1 MATTRPPNAPPN
13 PPGFDDY
20 RPSDERTNPPSQSA
34 VQQRQPSPQLQA
46 QWGPYAQHYQNEQ
59 AQDPRF
65 AQSNAPPQNPY
76 PQAPPQHYQPQQP
89 YAQPPQG
96 MPPQQ
101 RRAGPPGGGGKPP
114 RKPAPPPRRGI
125 FGKIMLG
132 LVVLA
137 LLVGGAAAYLIL
149 NAPADL
155 VRDRI
160 VAEVKAKTGR
170 DLTITGPA
178 SFSVYPNIGVTMQN
192 VSLSPPPGMTGQ
204 PLVTMES
211 FDVSVRILPLMKRE
225 VYVERIILK
234 KPVFELY
241 SDANGRKSW
250 EFALLEAS
258 DLVQFAQAPAPVT
271 DAAPIP
277 VAPAAPAAPVAASP
291 EQDAALAK
299 LGGIQQLHFGNV
311 RIEDGTLRFADAKT
325 GAKHEVSAMNM
336 KVALSDLR
344 QPMNAE
350 GDLVW
355 KGQKVTI
362 DADVTTVHALLS
374 DKPARLVSKISS
386 TPVSADFDGS
396 LSVRD
401 GLDLTGKVNANA
413 SSARQLAKWLGSEL
427 PNVSGYG
434 PFAAAGQI
442 RATPTSINLA
452 DANLVLDGATAKGQ
466 VSVDTAGA
474 RPYVRAALV
483 VSELNLNKYMAGGAA
498 FLKDAPAATAAP
510 APAPAT
516 PAAKP
521 TEQSIN
527 DLLGGDGAPAAA
539 APPPQPVPAAK
550 VKGYTQR
557 NGWSAEQLDLD
568 GLGAVD
574 TDAKLTVG
582 KLIYQNIKV
591 GQTQLTVALKSKVMK
606 TTFDD
611 IQLYGGRG
619 RGFLTIDAS
628 AGKSAA
634 TGANL
639 TFDGIDALPLLKDA
653 ADFDKLSG
661 KGKLSLAVAGQG
673 ANQQQIINS
682 LNGKSEFIFANGA
695 INGLNVAGMVRGIS
709 QGKLSG
715 LKTSPTE
722 KTDFSELASSWTI
735 TNGIAANQDLRLV
748 SPLLRLGGAGNVML
762 GDRQVDY
769 MAKPKLVSS
778 LQGQGGAA
786 DADQGLEIPVRV
798 HGPWDKVQYTPD
810 LKGILADPNKAIDT
824 VKKLGEQFKGK
835 KAGDIVNDLLGKVQG
850 QTGSSPDG
858 AGQAQKIK
866 PKDLL
871 DQLLKGQ

>member
-1 MATTRPPNAPPN
+1 
-13 PPGFDDY
+13 
-20 RPSDERTNPPSQSA
+20 
-34 VQQRQPSPQLQA
+34 
-46 QWGPYAQHYQNEQ
+46 
-59 AQDPRF
+59 
-65 AQSNAPPQNPY
+65 
-76 PQAPPQHYQPQQP
+76 
-89 YAQPPQG
+89 
-96 MPPQQ
+96 
-101 RRAGPPGGGGKPP
+101 
-114 RKPAPPPRRGI
+114 
-125 FGKIMLG
+125 
-132 LVVLA
+132 
-137 LLVGGAAAYLIL
+137 
-149 NAPADL
+149 
-155 VRDRI
+155 
-160 VAEVKAKTGR
+160 
-170 DLTITGPA
+170 
-178 SFSVYPNIGVTMQN
+178 
-192 VSLSPPPGMTGQ
+192 
-204 PLVTMES
+204 
-211 FDVSVRILPLMKRE
+211 MKRE

-510 APAPAT
+510 APAT
-516 PAAKP
+516 PAALP

-639 TFDGIDALPLLKDA
+639 MFDGIDALPLLKDA